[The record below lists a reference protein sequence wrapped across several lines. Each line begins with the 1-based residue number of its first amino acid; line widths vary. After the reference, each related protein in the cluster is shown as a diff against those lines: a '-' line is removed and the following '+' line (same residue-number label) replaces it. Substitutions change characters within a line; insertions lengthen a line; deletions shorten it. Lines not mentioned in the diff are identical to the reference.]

1 VVEQLLNH
9 IQRHNLCKTT
19 DKILLA
25 VSGGIDSMVMLHLF
39 RQAGFRLGI
48 AHCNFQLRGEDS
60 RADEALVNMACVD
73 QSIPFH
79 VKRFDTETYA
89 DSRGMS
95 IQMAARELRYTYF
108 SEVVREQGYDAIAT
122 AHHLDD
128 SFETVLL
135 HLTKGTGFEGITGI
149 PVRNDHVIRPMLF
162 ATRKMI
168 AEYAQLHHLIWRE
181 DKSNDS
187 DDYQRNFIRH
197 QVVPALRGINPNL
210 GETFRYTQERLQGA
224 GLLLKYYVD
233 QFRAQS
239 ITFSGDDMKID
250 MQALKNLPSP
260 VVMLW
265 EILKDKGF
273 NYAQCQDIL
282 DNDHQSGKQFL
293 SSTHLLTVDRQQF
306 FVQQKTDSA
315 SSCFAID
322 SFPVSV
328 QTELGSLRFEEIP
341 KDEFRLEKN
350 SERAQLDFHK
360 VKFPLLWRTWKEGDS
375 FIPLG
380 MQYPKKLSD
389 FLIDIKM
396 PLPEKEKVTVIES
409 AGTIIWVVGFRIHDR
424 FKVTDETHQVMTI
437 DFRPAHRSFP

>member
-1 VVEQLLNH
+1 
-9 IQRHNLCKTT
+9 
-19 DKILLA
+19 
-25 VSGGIDSMVMLHLF
+25 
-39 RQAGFRLGI
+39 
-48 AHCNFQLRGEDS
+48 
-60 RADEALVNMACVD
+60 
-73 QSIPFH
+73 
-79 VKRFDTETYA
+79 
-89 DSRGMS
+89 
-95 IQMAARELRYTYF
+95 
-108 SEVVREQGYDAIAT
+108 
-122 AHHLDD
+122 
-128 SFETVLL
+128 
-135 HLTKGTGFEGITGI
+135 
-149 PVRNDHVIRPMLF
+149 
-162 ATRKMI
+162 
-168 AEYAQLHHLIWRE
+168 
-181 DKSNDS
+181 
-187 DDYQRNFIRH
+187 
-197 QVVPALRGINPNL
+197 
-210 GETFRYTQERLQGA
+210 
-224 GLLLKYYVD
+224 
-233 QFRAQS
+233 
-239 ITFSGDDMKID
+239 
-250 MQALKNLPSP
+250 
-260 VVMLW
+260 
-265 EILKDKGF
+265 
-273 NYAQCQDIL
+273 
-282 DNDHQSGKQFL
+282 
-293 SSTHLLTVDRQQF
+293 VDRQQF